1 MGSMR
6 STTNF
11 GACYSNR
18 DYGLLLRDGNRCKM
32 QLMLYGDDGA
42 LVVTV
47 FAPRAQSVS
56 GAFAPRNRLRD
67 LSRWQRALGD
77 L

>member
-1 MGSMR
+1 MS

-18 DYGLLLRDGNRCKM
+18 DYGLLLRDGNRSKM
-32 QLMLYGDDGA
+32 QLMLYGDDDGA

-47 FAPRAQSVS
+47 TFFAPRARSVS

-67 LSRWQRALGD
+67 LSR
-77 L
+77 